1 MLQINLTSVYAESRC
16 LTWLMLAVQIKR
28 LCLSL
33 QEQAP
38 EGAALEAF
46 LAHPD
51 HVLAR
56 VSRDISQP
64 DVAIASL
71 EKPMQVTSTLPLP
84 QCTRPVAHWHAVIT
98 FVASA
103 IACSGDSAAARHAG
117 RVPGPVIITSRCCP
131 AGHRVA

>member
-1 MLQINLTSVYAESRC
+1 MAYAETHC
-16 LTWLMLAVQIKR
+16 LTWPLLTVQIKR

-33 QEQAP
+33 PEQAP

-64 DVAIASL
+64 DVAVSSL
-71 EKPMQVTSTLPLP
+71 EKPMQVKLTALCP
-84 QCTRPVAHWHAVIT
+84 QCTGLATELGNDSQSLRIRLVA
-98 FVASA
+98 
-103 IACSGDSAAARHAG
+103 R
-117 RVPGPVIITSRCCP
+117 
-131 AGHRVA
+131 

>member
-1 MLQINLTSVYAESRC
+1 M
-16 LTWLMLAVQIKR
+16 QIKR

-33 QEQAP
+33 PEQAP

-71 EKPMQVTSTLPLP
+71 EKPMQVTFTAYMLPSSILAYSQPGFPCYCMIWWQSHTANWCQP
-84 QCTRPVAHWHAVIT
+84 QPKLQLMPFYKQT
-98 FVASA
+98 
-103 IACSGDSAAARHAG
+103 
-117 RVPGPVIITSRCCP
+117 
-131 AGHRVA
+131 

>member
-1 MLQINLTSVYAESRC
+1 M
-16 LTWLMLAVQIKR
+16 QIKR

-33 QEQAP
+33 PEQAP

-64 DVAIASL
+64 DVAVFSL
-71 EKPMQVTSTLPLP
+71 EKPMQVII
-84 QCTRPVAHWHAVIT
+84 CCPVACLQ
-98 FVASA
+98 SDC
-103 IACSGDSAAARHAG
+103 ACSCMMWWQPYTAK
-117 RVPGPVIITSRCCP
+117 RCQLQP
-131 AGHRVA
+131 ELQ